1 MLITSVSVGSEAAS
15 VPHLILTRVER
26 RDIVAKQ
33 RLRMCE
39 LRDQIGQNMSQRTY
53 LLNELLEEH

>member
-15 VPHLILTRVER
+15 VPHLILTRVES

-33 RLRMCE
+33 RAAFVQTERSDRPEYVTKDLSS
-39 LRDQIGQNMSQRTY
+39 G
-53 LLNELLEEH
+53 LNCL